1 MSLTLTEEAARQ
13 MFGRGYTYRVQ
24 MPLNV
29 SASSEPEPDL
39 VVVRGAPRTVR
50 KHPTTAVLLVEI
62 SETTLLYDRR
72 KASLYA
78 SRGIRDYWIVNLID
92 HVLEVRRKPV
102 VDDEAPWGHSYAEI
116 TIYRP
121 VEMVSP
127 LGARKSKVR
136 VADLL
141 P

>member
-1 MSLTLTEEAARQ
+1 

-24 MPLNV
+24 MRLNV

-39 VVVRGAPRTVR
+39 AVVRGAPRTVR

-78 SRGIRDYWIVNLID
+78 SRGVRDCWIGNLID
-92 HVLEVRRKPV
+92 RVLEVRRKPV
-102 VDDEAPWGHSYAEI
+102 VDDEAFG
-116 TIYRP
+116 TF
-121 VEMVSP
+121 
-127 LGARKSKVR
+127 VR
-136 VADLL
+136 GNQDLS
-141 P
+141 